1 MAAMVGDVTNA
12 GTEASGSIEDD
23 GFLDLDE
30 LVEIEA
36 SDRRSLA
43 AKLVELNAMRTRA
56 EITEA
61 EFNRRKAE
69 LYGPT

>member
-12 GTEASGSIEDD
+12 VEANEDD

-30 LVEIEA
+30 LVEVEA
-36 SDRRSLA
+36 DDRRTLA
-43 AKLVELNAMRTRA
+43 TKLLELNAMRSRA